1 MEFPLRGADGVFRP
15 FLTRVMP
22 LKDPAG
28 LVIRWFGTNTDIS
41 AIKQAEEALRKSEE
55 QFRSMFERHRA
66 VMLLIEPETGAIV
79 DANASAVEFYGWP
92 IEALRSLSIQDI
104 NQLSP
109 DDVAAERKRALEED
123 RNYFIFPH
131 KLADGRV
138 RWVEVYS
145 SPITVQGRSLLF
157 SIIHDIT
164 ERRQAEEALH
174 QAAET
179 FEKVFKGNA
188 AALALSRIEDGTF
201 LEVNDRFLEMTGYSR
216 EEVIG
221 KKPPVAWKN
230 PEERAAM
237 IREVQERGAI
247 TGREYRILRKS
258 GEEFIALFFAQ
269 SINLRGQELMISS
282 AVDITER
289 KKAMEDAVAARRQ
302 AEEANIELRQEIA
315 ERMKAEEALRRSEE
329 QYRNLIETASEG
341 IWIGDFEGRTTFVN
355 ESASKMIGYQS

>member
-1 MEFPLRGADGVFRP
+1 
-15 FLTRVMP
+15 
-22 LKDPAG
+22 
-28 LVIRWFGTNTDIS
+28 
-41 AIKQAEEALRKSEE
+41 
-55 QFRSMFERHRA
+55 
-66 VMLLIEPETGAIV
+66 MLLIEPETGAIV
-79 DANASAVEFYGWP
+79 DANASAAEFYGWP
-92 IEALRSLSIQDI
+92 IDELCSLSIQDI

-109 DDVAAERKRALEED
+109 DDIASERKRALEED
-123 RNYFIFPH
+123 RNYFVFPH
-131 KLADGRV
+131 KRADGRV

-179 FEKVFKGNA
+179 FETVFKGNA

-201 LEVNDRFLEMTGYSR
+201 LEINDRFLEMTGYSR

-221 KKPPVAWKN
+221 EKSPVAWKN

-247 TGREYRILRKS
+247 TGREYRILRKG

-269 SINLRGQELMISS
+269 S
-282 AVDITER
+282 
-289 KKAMEDAVAARRQ
+289 
-302 AEEANIELRQEIA
+302 
-315 ERMKAEEALRRSEE
+315 
-329 QYRNLIETASEG
+329 
-341 IWIGDFEGRTTFVN
+341 
-355 ESASKMIGYQS
+355 